1 MKHMEQFIE
10 DAIKGGWD
18 ERRWFEKETHICSAL
33 ILDPAAWQAVGKMR
47 GWEEYT
53 EATVEGANGFVE
65 FSAPTWRINFLRF
78 IDYLCAGN
86 NFEAALNKIDNG
98 TPKWYA

>member
-10 DAIKGGWD
+10 DAIEGGWKSAFD
-18 ERRWFEKETHICSAL
+18 ALPIWHVNNPHSAL
-33 ILDPAAWQAVGKMR
+33 LDPTAWQAVGKMR

-78 IDYLCAGN
+78 IDSLCAGN

-98 TPKWYA
+98 TPK